1 MPYEAA
7 IPDPMVAGRSL
18 IGGGD
23 GVHSITATWR
33 RRRGEGGEDGG
44 VQTASVVAMV

>member
-18 IGGGD
+18 VGGGD
-23 GVHSITATWR
+23 GVVATPG
-33 RRRGEGGEDGG
+33 GEGGEDGG
-44 VQTASVVAMV
+44 VQTASVVAMI